1 MISPLCCPLLKQIDD
16 AFGKNKRRILHID
29 SANNFT
35 DSPAGM
41 EKLDGICM
49 LFIAIGEA
57 LKHIDKMTEGHLNPC
72 QLGIQLGPT
81 RNWKLACHARQHT
94 LRLNCRAKV
103 FTVLLRRASCGQ
115 VELVVRQI
123 LHKFSLPYC

>member
-1 MISPLCCPLLKQIDD
+1 MFDKSLVLSLLKQIDD
-16 AFGKNKRRILHID
+16 ALGKIKRRILHID

-57 LKHIDKMTEGHLNPC
+57 LKHIDKMTEGHLLSQYPE
-72 QLGIQLGPT
+72 ID
-81 RNWKLACHARQHT
+81 WKGAIGFRDIIAHHYFDIDADQVFWICRQE
-94 LRLNCRAKV
+94 LEPLSS
-103 FTVLLRRASCGQ
+103 TVQ
-115 VELVVRQI
+115 KMIKELT
-123 LHKFSLPYC
+123 

>member
-16 AFGKNKRRILHID
+16 ALGKMKRRILHID

-35 DSPAGM
+35 GSPAGM

-57 LKHIDKMTEGHLNPC
+57 LKHIDKMTGGYLLSQYPE
-72 QLGIQLGPT
+72 ID
-81 RNWKLACHARQHT
+81 WKGAIGFRDIIAHHYFDIDADQVFWT
-94 LRLNCRAKV
+94 CRKK
-103 FTVLLRRASCGQ
+103 
-115 VELVVRQI
+115 ELEKNEMI
-123 LHKFSLPYC
+123 LYDIKDFCPNIIR